1 MDSLP
6 YNKRVNRDLNRSYKR
21 LFTLTLFP
29 FVNVFLRYIKMGDKE
44 VEYHPEFRLILHTK
58 LANPHYKPE
67 MQAQTTLI
75 NFTVT
80 REGLEDQLLA
90 DVVRKERPDLEET
103 KANLTQQMNQF
114 TIKIKELED
123 TLLAR
128 LSAAGGNF
136 LGDYA
141 LVENLENTKR
151 TAAEIEVKV
160 AEGKTTEVKI
170 NEAREQY
177 RPAAARSSLLY
188 FILNDLNKINPI
200 YQFSLKVC
208 KTTFLLFVVSGYC
221 SLFRFVEKTRVPGQ
235 KHHRNHY
242 RRALILVL
250 TPCCLLVRPSTWCSK
265 KPSTELSR
273 QRKSKCAS
281 SI

>member
-1 MDSLP
+1 MTILHRQP

-21 LFTLTLFP
+21 LFTQTLFP
-29 FVNVFLRYIKMGDKE
+29 FVIVFSRYIKMGDKE

-208 KTTFLLFVVSGYC
+208 KK
-221 SLFRFVEKTRVPGQ
+221 SLFHLSCKD
-235 KHHRNHY
+235 
-242 RRALILVL
+242 AVL
-250 TPCCLLVRPSTWCSK
+250 FSVLLETH
-265 KPSTELSR
+265 LFLG
-273 QRKSKCAS
+273 KSIIA
-281 SI
+281 IIIGEP

>member
-1 MDSLP
+1 
-6 YNKRVNRDLNRSYKR
+6 
-21 LFTLTLFP
+21 
-29 FVNVFLRYIKMGDKE
+29 MGDKE

-103 KANLTQQMNQF
+103 KVMIWVVTHIPHESDWKNRNCVYFLQHENLLRGKLQENQCCPYYLALLVLFLTLFVARYQLPRETNSGNTCRWYNQVYVVIFHQANLTQQMNQF

-123 TLLAR
+123 SLLAR

-200 YQFSLKVC
+200 YQFSLKVSC
-208 KTTFLLFVVSGYC
+208 KEFC
-221 SLFRFVEKTRVPGQ
+221 RF
-235 KHHRNHY
+235 
-242 RRALILVL
+242 A
-250 TPCCLLVRPSTWCSK
+250 VRG
-265 KPSTELSR
+265 
-273 QRKSKCAS
+273 
-281 SI
+281 

>member
-1 MDSLP
+1 MTWKIEVRWQYCIDSLS
-6 YNKRVNRDLNRSYKR
+6 YNKRANRDLNRSYKR
-21 LFTLTLFP
+21 LFTLTFFP
-29 FVNVFLRYIKMGDKE
+29 SIIVFSRYIKMGDKE

-208 KTTFLLFVVSGYC
+208 KK
-221 SLFRFVEKTRVPGQ
+221 RFF
-235 KHHRNHY
+235 Y
-242 RRALILVL
+242 
-250 TPCCLLVRPSTWCSK
+250 
-265 KPSTELSR
+265 LSF
-273 QRKSKCAS
+273 
-281 SI
+281 